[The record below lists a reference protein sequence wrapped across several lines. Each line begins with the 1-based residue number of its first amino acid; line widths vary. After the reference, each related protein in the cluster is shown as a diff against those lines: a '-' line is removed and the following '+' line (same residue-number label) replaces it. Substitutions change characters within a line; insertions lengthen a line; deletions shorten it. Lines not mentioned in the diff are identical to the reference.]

1 MLRIIVT
8 LRRYILAAEN
18 ITEIPNLDQCKR
30 KYDEPEQNV
39 VFFLDFC

>member
-18 ITEIPNLDQCKR
+18 ITEIPNLEQCKR
-30 KYDEPEQNV
+30 KYDEPDQNV
-39 VFFLDFC
+39 VFFLGFC